1 MEEGLIQFFNSVK
14 DVDLDT
20 VRAFIQEAPDNYR
33 QWWLHMY
40 RESPYHVIV
49 ETVLIVIL
57 LYVLIF
63 RKTKE
68 AAGKGGKSTLDL
80 SEKEINEL
88 VADWKP
94 EPLGEWDSNTED
106 ESEEEELVLE
116 KKIGNHVFIQGLEKK
131 NAKSGEA
138 KNSAISFGSY
148 DFLGMSA
155 REELREITKMTLDK
169 YGCGSCGPRGFYGSI
184 DSHVLCEQEYAK
196 FMEVDEGIAY
206 SDSASAV
213 SSTLPA
219 FAKRGDL
226 VIADA
231 GCHEPITTAINLS
244 RAICKTFSHND
255 MDHLERILEDIKKTD
270 IEWGRNTKEQKRFIV
285 VEGLYKNYG
294 DIAPLDKLIELKK
307 KYCFRLVVD
316 ESYSFG
322 CFGKGKGITELFK
335 NVSIHDIDLH
345 NISIAHSMGSI
356 GGLCVGRTEV
366 IDHQRLSGA
375 GYCFSASA
383 PPFTTNAAITSL
395 NILRNEPQL
404 VSALNENTKY
414 MIEKLSKECNH
425 LSIRSQD
432 ISPIIHLE
440 LNEDYDDEEAKT
452 LLASISKEC
461 LSRGIYI
468 PNAKY
473 TALTKNVPPPT
484 LRLTVNAIHT
494 KAEIDKAVDTLVEVC
509 NKLLK

>member
-1 MEEGLIQFFNSVK
+1 MKAVADFLETVK
-14 DVDLDT
+14 TISGEDLKSLPQN
-20 VRAFIQEAPDNYR
+20 ALSNYY
-33 QWWLHMY
+33 QWWLKMY
-40 RESPYHVIV
+40 NESPGHVVV
-49 ETVLIVIL
+49 ETFLIVIL

-63 RKTKE
+63 SKTKE
-68 AAGKGGKSTLDL
+68 AAGKGGKSNLGL
-80 SEKEINEL
+80 SEKEIDEL
-88 VADWKP
+88 VKDWKP
-94 EPLGEWDSNTED
+94 EPLGETGTDD
-106 ESEEEELVLE
+106 ESEVDEEELVLE
-116 KKIGNHVFIQGLEKK
+116 KKVGNVVFIEGLERK
-131 NAKSGEA
+131 NAKGAEA
-138 KNSAISFGSY
+138 KNSALSFGSY

-155 REELREITKMTLDK
+155 REELREVTKMSLDK

-196 FMEVDEGIAY
+196 FMEVDEAIAY

-226 VIADA
+226 VIVDA
-231 GCHEPITTAINLS
+231 GCHEPLTTAINLS

-270 IEWGRNTKEQKRFIV
+270 IEWGRNTKEQKRFLV

-294 DIAPLDKLIELKK
+294 DIAPLEKLVELKK

-322 CFGKGKGITELFK
+322 CFGNGKGITELFP
-335 NVSIHDIDLH
+335 NVSIHDIDIH
-345 NISIAHSMGSI
+345 NISIAHSMGAI

-395 NILRNEPQL
+395 NILRQEPEL
-404 VSALNENTKY
+404 VRTLNENVKY
-414 MIEKLSKECNH
+414 MVEQLNTKCTKLTV
-425 LSIRSQD
+425 RSED
-432 ISPIIHLE
+432 ISPIIHLAAE
-440 LNEDYDDEEAKT
+440 EVYDDKKAKS
-452 LLASISKEC
+452 LLANISKEC
-461 LSRGIYI
+461 LSQGIFI

-473 TALTKNVPPPT
+473 STLLKNIPPPT
-484 LRLTVNAIHT
+484 LRLTVNALHT
-494 KAEIDKAVDTLVEVC
+494 KEQMDKAVATLVEVS
-509 NKLLK
+509 NKVLSN

>member
-116 KKIGNHVFIQGLEKK
+116 KKIGNHVFIQGLENK

-285 VEGLYKNYG
+285 VEGLY
-294 DIAPLDKLIELKK
+294 
-307 KYCFRLVVD
+307 
-316 ESYSFG
+316 
-322 CFGKGKGITELFK
+322 
-335 NVSIHDIDLH
+335 
-345 NISIAHSMGSI
+345 
-356 GGLCVGRTEV
+356 
-366 IDHQRLSGA
+366 
-375 GYCFSASA
+375 
-383 PPFTTNAAITSL
+383 
-395 NILRNEPQL
+395 
-404 VSALNENTKY
+404 
-414 MIEKLSKECNH
+414 
-425 LSIRSQD
+425 
-432 ISPIIHLE
+432 
-440 LNEDYDDEEAKT
+440 
-452 LLASISKEC
+452 
-461 LSRGIYI
+461 
-468 PNAKY
+468 
-473 TALTKNVPPPT
+473 
-484 LRLTVNAIHT
+484 
-494 KAEIDKAVDTLVEVC
+494 
-509 NKLLK
+509 NKLW

>member
-1 MEEGLIQFFNSVK
+1 MKVGNKIFIEGFEN
-14 DVDLDT
+14 
-20 VRAFIQEAPDNYR
+20 
-33 QWWLHMY
+33 
-40 RESPYHVIV
+40 
-49 ETVLIVIL
+49 
-57 LYVLIF
+57 
-63 RKTKE
+63 
-68 AAGKGGKSTLDL
+68 KS
-80 SEKEINEL
+80 
-88 VADWKP
+88 
-94 EPLGEWDSNTED
+94 
-106 ESEEEELVLE
+106 
-116 KKIGNHVFIQGLEKK
+116 
-131 NAKSGEA
+131 AKSGEA
-138 KNSAISFGSY
+138 KNGAVSFGSY
-148 DFLGMSA
+148 DFLGISA
-155 REELREITKMTLDK
+155 REEIREVTKMSLDK

-184 DSHVLCEQEYAK
+184 DSHILCEQEYAK

-206 SDSASAV
+206 SDAASAV

-226 VIADA
+226 VITDA

-414 MIEKLSKECNH
+414 MIEELSKGCNH
-425 LSIRSQD
+425 LSVRSQD
-432 ISPIIHLE
+432 ISPIIHLGLE
-440 LNEDYDDEEAKT
+440 NDEIDDNKAKR
-452 LLASISKEC
+452 LLALISREC

-473 TALTKNVPPPT
+473 TTLIQNVPPPT
-484 LRLTVNAIHT
+484 LRLTVNASHT
-494 KAEIDKAVDTLVEVC
+494 KAEIDQ
-509 NKLLK
+509 